1 MSRFPLSAVVVGGGG
16 GIGAAISERLA
27 ATHAVAVGYLSHGAR
42 AESVA
47 ARINDSGGTAVAVGS
62 DVSTDHGVD
71 AIFTAA
77 EQLAPI
83 RTVVHCAGAWDYT
96 KVDGLTAEIVERDF
110 HTNLGSAL
118 LTLAAAAERMTDSG
132 RVVMLSSAAAY
143 LAPARQASYV
153 AMKAGVEAAA
163 RVAAKELG
171 RRGITVNV
179 VRPGATD
186 TDRLHISTAGRAIEA
201 MATANTARRLGTP
214 DDIAKVVAWLATD
227 DSAWVTASVIDANGG
242 LF

>member
-1 MSRFPLSAVVVGGGG
+1 MSRFSAVVVGGGG

-27 ATHAVAVGYLSHGAR
+27 TGHAVAIGYLNNEPR

-47 ARINDSGGTAVAVGS
+47 GKINDAGGSAVAIGS
-62 DVSTDHGVD
+62 DVSTDHGVEVLF
-71 AIFTAA
+71 AAA

-83 RTVVHCAGAWDYT
+83 RTVVHCAGAWDFT
-96 KVDGLTAEIVERDF
+96 KLDGLTSEIVERDF
-110 HTNLGSAL
+110 RTNLGSAL
-118 LTLAAAAERMTDSG
+118 LTLSAAAERVIDSG
-132 RVVMLSSAAAY
+132 RIVMLSSAAAY
-143 LAPARQASYV
+143 LAPARQASYA

-186 TDRLHISTAGRAIEA
+186 TDRLHDSTAPRAIEA

-214 DDIAKVVAWLATD
+214 DDIAKVVAWLATA
-227 DSAWVTASVIDANGG
+227 DSGWVTASVIDANGG